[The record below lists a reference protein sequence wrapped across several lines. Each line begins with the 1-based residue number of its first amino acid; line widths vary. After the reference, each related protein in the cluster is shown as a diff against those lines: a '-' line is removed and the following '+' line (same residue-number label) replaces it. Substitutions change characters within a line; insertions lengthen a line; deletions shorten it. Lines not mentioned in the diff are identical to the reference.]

1 MEEEK
6 DNEVDEMLLTAVR
19 SEMETGEQ
27 LLWHKKPV
35 SEEIAFSLLP
45 SPLLWLCGLF
55 VFAIGVMNDAA
66 TTDSSRVWSIIIVLL
81 VLVAVFGVLEIIS
94 VPAQA
99 TRTIYAI
106 TDKRVMSVKL
116 KGRFSLQEGPTAG
129 YSNQSRNPFRVETDT
144 FTYWILYTLPMHL
157 IFLYIIYDWL
167 NSLVTHYDAYNLGG
181 FVLLAIGWLLQ
192 WYQDLRCPFPQFR
205 DQGNALYI
213 VGEWLVSIQTI
224 KFDMPFKIWMHANKE
239 NLGDLFLL
247 SKKGCLRMRWVPDVR
262 EAQTML
268 KERKTIS

>member
-1 MEEEK
+1 MDEEK
-6 DNEVDEMLLTAVR
+6 DTEVDEMLLTAVR

-27 LLWHKKPV
+27 LLWNKKPV
-35 SEEIAFSLLP
+35 SEEIAWTLLP

-55 VFAIGVMNDAA
+55 VFAIGVMKDA
-66 TTDSSRVWSIIIVLL
+66 TTDSSRVWTIIIILL
-81 VLVAVFGVLEIIS
+81 VLVAIFGVLEIIS

-106 TDKRVMSVKL
+106 TDKRVMLVKL
-116 KGRFSLQEGPTAG
+116 KGRFSLQDGPSAG
-129 YSNQSRNPFRVETDT
+129 FSHQSRTAFRVETDT

-167 NSLVTHYDAYNLGG
+167 SSIVNHFDIYNLSG

-192 WYQDLRCPFPQFR
+192 WYQDMRCPLPQFR
-205 DQGNALYI
+205 DQGNALYV
-213 VGEWLVSIQTI
+213 VGDWLVSIQSI
-224 KFDMPFKIWMHANKE
+224 KFDMPFKIWMHKNKD

-247 SKKGCLRMRWVPDVR
+247 SKKGCLRMRWLPEVS
-262 EAQTML
+262 EAQTLL
-268 KERKTIS
+268 KEHQTGK